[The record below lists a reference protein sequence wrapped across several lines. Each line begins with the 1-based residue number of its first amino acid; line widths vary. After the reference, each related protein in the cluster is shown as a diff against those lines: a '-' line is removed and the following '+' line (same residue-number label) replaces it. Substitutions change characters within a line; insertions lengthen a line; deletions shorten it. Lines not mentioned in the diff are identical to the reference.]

1 MDDVKQCET
10 LFKQLVDVITSVYG
24 NAVTSN
30 EDLIAIGRSV
40 FKPLGNNVIRNC
52 DYDFKRMNGK
62 YGIINIDNGPGIH
75 WCSTFQSGRVITVF
89 DSFDRRIQRLMV
101 EFCTRA
107 KREGY
112 IVKQTK
118 DKNHRREQRDEQ
130 SDCGQRCIAW
140 LILSKAMGVEFAS
153 LI

>member
-1 MDDVKQCET
+1 MNDVKRCEM

-40 FKPLGNNVIRNC
+40 FKLLGNNVVRNA

-62 YGIINIDNGPGIH
+62 YGIINIDNGAGIH
-75 WCSTFQSGRVITVF
+75 WCSTFQRGRVITVF
-89 DSFDRRIQRLMV
+89 DSFDRRIERLMAD
-101 EFCTRA
+101 FCTRA

-140 LILSKAMGVEFAS
+140 LILCKAMGVEFAS